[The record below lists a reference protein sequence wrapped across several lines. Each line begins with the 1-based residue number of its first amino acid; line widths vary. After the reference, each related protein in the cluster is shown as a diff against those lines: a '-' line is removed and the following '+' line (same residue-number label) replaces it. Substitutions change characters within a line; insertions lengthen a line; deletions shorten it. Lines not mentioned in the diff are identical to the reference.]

1 MARAGIFKWDVKDAR
16 DQLVKEGKHPSV
28 DAIRALLGNTGSK
41 STIHRYL
48 KELESEGGASTATIS
63 EALQALVSQL
73 TDRLKH
79 EAEEEL
85 LAATQR
91 FDADR
96 ASIRVQLTQAQD
108 EAQRVRNQLE
118 RAEVALAG
126 ERGAHLGVGVELQ
139 AERTRTVRLTEQVQ
153 GLEQRLAE
161 QASYRQS
168 LEEKHENARQAL
180 EHFRT
185 AAKEQ
190 REQEQRRHEQ
200 QVQQLQAELRAVNAT
215 LSEKLSQLTQ
225 VNRDAAVLSAESS
238 SLRSQAQEA
247 RIEKQQLEKQ
257 ILQLHDQASQG
268 EGRRVSLEGQLQDAK
283 ATQTEQQQRIVG
295 DAQRIRE
302 LELAAARTE
311 GQLEQTQGRV
321 QSLQVEMAQLMKLA
335 RAYGVV
341 GTTEALRDASLSD
354 MKRLEKLR
362 AEAVRVL
369 ESTDGAELWIHQRSF
384 ALGNVA
390 PITLIRSDED
400 LATAINELGRIEH
413 GIPV

>member
-1 MARAGIFKWDVKDAR
+1 MARTGIFKWDVKDAR
-16 DQLVKEGKHPSV
+16 DQLVKEGKHPSI

-48 KELESEGGASTATIS
+48 KELETEGGASTATIS

-73 TDRLKH
+73 TERLKH

-108 EAQRVRNQLE
+108 ETQRVRNQLE

-126 ERGAHLGVGVELQ
+126 EREVHLGVGVELQ
-139 AERTRTVRLTEQVQ
+139 AERTRTVQLTEQVQ

-225 VNRDAAVLSAESS
+225 ISRDAAVLSAENS
-238 SLRSQAQEA
+238 SLRSQAQEG
-247 RIEKQQLEKQ
+247 RIEKEQLEKQ
-257 ILQLHDQASQG
+257 MLQLRDQASQS
-268 EGRRVSLEGQLQDAK
+268 EGQRVSLEGRLQEAK
-283 ATQTEQQQRIVG
+283 ATLTEQQQRIVA

-302 LELAAARTE
+302 LELAAARSE
-311 GQLEQTQGRV
+311 AQLEQTQGRV
-321 QSLQVEMAQLMKLA
+321 QSLQGEVALLTKLA
-335 RAYGVV
+335 RASGIA
-341 GTTEALRDASLSD
+341 GAAEALRNASPND
-354 MKRLEKLR
+354 MERLKALR
-362 AEAVRVL
+362 AEAIRVL
-369 ESTDGAELWIHQRSF
+369 ESTDGAELWIHQQNFS
-384 ALGNVA
+384 LGNVA
-390 PITLIRSDED
+390 PITLIGSEEG
-400 LATAINELGRIEH
+400 LATAIKELGRIEH
-413 GIPV
+413 GMPV

>member
-1 MARAGIFKWDVKDAR
+1 MARTGIFKWDVKDAR
-16 DQLVKEGKHPSV
+16 DQLVKDGKHPSV

-41 STIHRYL
+41 STIHRFL
-48 KELESEGGASTATIS
+48 KELESEGGASTVTIS

-96 ASIRVQLTQAQD
+96 ASIRVQLTQTQD

-118 RAEVALAG
+118 RTEVALAG
-126 ERGAHLGVGVELQ
+126 EREAHSSTGVELQ
-139 AERTRTVRLTEQVQ
+139 TERTRTIQLTEQVQ

-200 QVQQLQAELRAVNAT
+200 QVQQLQAEIRAANGT
-215 LSEKLSQLTQ
+215 LSEKLSQLAQ
-225 VNRDAAVLSAESS
+225 ISRDAAALSAENG
-238 SLRSQAQEA
+238 SLRSQAQEG
-247 RIEKQQLEKQ
+247 RTEKEQLEKQ
-257 ILQLHDQASQG
+257 LLQIRDRASQG
-268 EGRRVSLEGQLQDAK
+268 EGQRVALEGRLQEAK
-283 ATQTEQQQRIVG
+283 ATLTEQQQRIVV

-302 LELAAARTE
+302 LELAAARSE
-311 GQLEQTQGRV
+311 GQLEQVQGRV
-321 QSLQVEMAQLMKLA
+321 QSLQGEMAQLTKLA
-335 RAYGVV
+335 RAYGVG
-341 GTTEALRDASLSD
+341 GTTEALRDASPSD

-369 ESTDGAELWIHQRSF
+369 ESTDGAELWIHQQSF

-390 PITLIRSDED
+390 PITLIRSDEG
-400 LATAINELGRIEH
+400 LATAIKELGRIED
-413 GIPV
+413 GIQV